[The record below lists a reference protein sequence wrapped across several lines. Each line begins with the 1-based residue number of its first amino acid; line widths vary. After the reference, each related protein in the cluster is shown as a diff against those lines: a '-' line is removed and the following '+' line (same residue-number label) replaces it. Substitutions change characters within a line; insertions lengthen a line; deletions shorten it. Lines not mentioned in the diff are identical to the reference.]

1 MGLCIRTNLLRP
13 VVVSAILHV
22 QGLPNVPAAALER
35 PRLQQPAL
43 VVI

>member
-13 VVVSAILHV
+13 VVMSAMLQV
-22 QGLPNVPAAALER
+22 QGLPNVPAASLER
-35 PRLQQPAL
+35 PRLQQPAV